1 MVYRVY
7 VEKKEAL
14 ANEARALLEDLR
26 AFLGI
31 QSLTGLRLFNRYDL
45 EGISRELF
53 DYAVQT
59 VLSEPQLDTVTSE
72 VPQGDTVFAVEYL
85 PGQYDQR
92 ADSAAQCIQLMTQE
106 ERPTV
111 RTARIYLLFGP
122 LTAAELSER
131 CDEDKAAVSRTLEFL
146 LQNGYVTTEA
156 VSRRYRSPLYLTN
169 RGREVFA
176 ALQARIA
183 SMEDAAS
190 MGLTEEQRSKM
201 YAALEL
207 ICGNLER
214 LCAAEQED
222 TL

>member
-1 MVYRVY
+1 M
-7 VEKKEAL
+7 EKHHGRTLWGLYAAHRAHQPLHPPPEGGGNGAL
-14 ANEARALLEDLR
+14 RSEGPHVSCLYY
-26 AFLGI
+26 LG
-31 QSLTGLRLFNRYDL
+31 
-45 EGISRELF
+45 
-53 DYAVQT
+53 
-59 VLSEPQLDTVTSE
+59 LD
-72 VPQGDTVFAVEYL
+72 
-85 PGQYDQR
+85 
-92 ADSAAQCIQLMTQE
+92 
-106 ERPTV
+106 
-111 RTARIYLLFGP
+111 GP

-146 LQNGYVTTEA
+146 LQNSYVTTEA

>member
-1 MVYRVY
+1 M
-7 VEKKEAL
+7 
-14 ANEARALLEDLR
+14 
-26 AFLGI
+26 
-31 QSLTGLRLFNRYDL
+31 
-45 EGISRELF
+45 
-53 DYAVQT
+53 
-59 VLSEPQLDTVTSE
+59 
-72 VPQGDTVFAVEYL
+72 
-85 PGQYDQR
+85 
-92 ADSAAQCIQLMTQE
+92 
-106 ERPTV
+106 
-111 RTARIYLLFGP
+111 RT
-122 LTAAELSER
+122 
-131 CDEDKAAVSRTLEFL
+131 KAAVSRTLEFL

-156 VSRRYRSPLYLTN
+156 VSRRYRSPLYLTD

-214 LCAAEQED
+214 LCSREQED

>member
-1 MVYRVY
+1 MVERYGVFTQRI
-7 VEKKEAL
+7 
-14 ANEARALLEDLR
+14 AR
-26 AFLGI
+26 
-31 QSLTGLRLFNRYDL
+31 
-45 EGISRELF
+45 ISRCIRRLKAEEMARFGLKGPHVSCL
-53 DYAVQT
+53 YY
-59 VLSEPQLDTVTSE
+59 LGLD
-72 VPQGDTVFAVEYL
+72 G
-85 PGQYDQR
+85 
-92 ADSAAQCIQLMTQE
+92 
-106 ERPTV
+106 
-111 RTARIYLLFGP
+111 
-122 LTAAELSER
+122 
-131 CDEDKAAVSRTLEFL
+131 
-146 LQNGYVTTEA
+146 
-156 VSRRYRSPLYLTN
+156 PLYLTD

>member
-1 MVYRVY
+1 M
-7 VEKKEAL
+7 
-14 ANEARALLEDLR
+14 
-26 AFLGI
+26 
-31 QSLTGLRLFNRYDL
+31 SSMTRLSWMFFRRRFMSNSWFR
-45 EGISRELF
+45 
-53 DYAVQT
+53 
-59 VLSEPQLDTVTSE
+59 
-72 VPQGDTVFAVEYL
+72 
-85 PGQYDQR
+85 
-92 ADSAAQCIQLMTQE
+92 
-106 ERPTV
+106 
-111 RTARIYLLFGP
+111 
-122 LTAAELSER
+122 
-131 CDEDKAAVSRTLEFL
+131 
-146 LQNGYVTTEA
+146 

>member
-1 MVYRVY
+1 MEERYGVFTQRI
-7 VEKKEAL
+7 
-14 ANEARALLEDLR
+14 AR
-26 AFLGI
+26 
-31 QSLTGLRLFNRYDL
+31 
-45 EGISRELF
+45 ISRCIRRLKAEEMARFGLKGPHVSCLYYLGL
-53 DYAVQT
+53 DG
-59 VLSEPQLDTVTSE
+59 PQ
-72 VPQGDTVFAVEYL
+72 
-85 PGQYDQR
+85 
-92 ADSAAQCIQLMTQE
+92 
-106 ERPTV
+106 
-111 RTARIYLLFGP
+111 
-122 LTAAELSER
+122 TAAELAER

-156 VSRRYRSPLYLTN
+156 VSRRYRSPLYLTD
-169 RGREVFA
+169 RGSEVFA

>member
-1 MVYRVY
+1 MQN
-7 VEKKEAL
+7 K
-14 ANEARALLEDLR
+14 
-26 AFLGI
+26 
-31 QSLTGLRLFNRYDL
+31 T
-45 EGISRELF
+45 
-53 DYAVQT
+53 
-59 VLSEPQLDTVTSE
+59 TVTICGREFKIVSDDS
-72 VPQGDTVFAVEYL
+72 GEYIHQL
-85 PGQYDQR
+85 AYELNERIKQT
-92 ADSAAQCIQLMTQE
+92 SAAYIGLPTSPATALTALMILDELTKKSNRLDE
-106 ERPTV
+106 
-111 RTARIYLLFGP
+111 
-122 LTAAELSER
+122 TAAELAER

-156 VSRRYRSPLYLTN
+156 VSRRYRSPLYLTD

>member
-1 MVYRVY
+1 MERF
-7 VEKKEAL
+7 ETFTL
-14 ANEARALLEDLR
+14 LIARISRSIKRIKSEEMAEFRLKGPHV
-26 AFLGI
+26 AFL
-31 QSLTGLRLFNRYDL
+31 Y
-45 EGISRELF
+45 
-53 DYAVQT
+53 Y
-59 VLSEPQLDTVTSE
+59 LSIHGE
-72 VPQGDTVFAVEYL
+72 
-85 PGQYDQR
+85 
-92 ADSAAQCIQLMTQE
+92 M
-106 ERPTV
+106 
-111 RTARIYLLFGP
+111 
-122 LTAAELSER
+122 TAAELCEH

-156 VSRRYRSPLYLTN
+156 ISRRYRSPLYLTD
-169 RGREVFA
+169 RGREIFA

>member
-1 MVYRVY
+1 MEERYGIFTQRI
-7 VEKKEAL
+7 
-14 ANEARALLEDLR
+14 AR
-26 AFLGI
+26 
-31 QSLTGLRLFNRYDL
+31 
-45 EGISRELF
+45 ISRCIRRLKAEEMARFGLKGPHVSCL
-53 DYAVQT
+53 YY
-59 VLSEPQLDTVTSE
+59 LGLD
-72 VPQGDTVFAVEYL
+72 
-85 PGQYDQR
+85 
-92 ADSAAQCIQLMTQE
+92 
-106 ERPTV
+106 
-111 RTARIYLLFGP
+111 GP

-131 CDEDKAAVSRTLEFL
+131 C
-146 LQNGYVTTEA
+146 GYVTTEA
-156 VSRRYRSPLYLTN
+156 VSRRYRSPLYLTD
-169 RGREVFA
+169 RGREIFA

>member
-1 MVYRVY
+1 MVERYGVFTQRI
-7 VEKKEAL
+7 
-14 ANEARALLEDLR
+14 AR
-26 AFLGI
+26 
-31 QSLTGLRLFNRYDL
+31 
-45 EGISRELF
+45 ISRCIRRLKAEEMARFGLKGPHVSCLYYLGL
-53 DYAVQT
+53 DG
-59 VLSEPQLDTVTSE
+59 PQ
-72 VPQGDTVFAVEYL
+72 
-85 PGQYDQR
+85 
-92 ADSAAQCIQLMTQE
+92 
-106 ERPTV
+106 
-111 RTARIYLLFGP
+111 
-122 LTAAELSER
+122 TAAELSER

-156 VSRRYRSPLYLTN
+156 ISRRYRSPLYLTD

>member
-1 MVYRVY
+1 MEERYGVFTQRI
-7 VEKKEAL
+7 
-14 ANEARALLEDLR
+14 AR
-26 AFLGI
+26 
-31 QSLTGLRLFNRYDL
+31 
-45 EGISRELF
+45 ISR
-53 DYAVQT
+53 
-59 VLSEPQLDTVTSE
+59 
-72 VPQGDTVFAVEYL
+72 
-85 PGQYDQR
+85 
-92 ADSAAQCIQLMTQE
+92 CI
-106 ERPTV
+106 R
-111 RTARIYLLFGP
+111 R
-122 LTAAELSER
+122 LTAAELAER

-156 VSRRYRSPLYLTN
+156 VSRRYRSPLYLTD

>member
-1 MVYRVY
+1 MVERYGVFTQRI
-7 VEKKEAL
+7 
-14 ANEARALLEDLR
+14 AR
-26 AFLGI
+26 
-31 QSLTGLRLFNRYDL
+31 
-45 EGISRELF
+45 ISRCIRRLKAEEMARFGLKGPHVSCL
-53 DYAVQT
+53 YY
-59 VLSEPQLDTVTSE
+59 LGLD
-72 VPQGDTVFAVEYL
+72 
-85 PGQYDQR
+85 
-92 ADSAAQCIQLMTQE
+92 
-106 ERPTV
+106 
-111 RTARIYLLFGP
+111 GP

-131 CDEDKAAVSRTLEFL
+131 CDEDKAAVSR
-146 LQNGYVTTEA
+146 
-156 VSRRYRSPLYLTN
+156 RYRSPLYLTD
-169 RGREVFA
+169 RGREIFA

>member
-1 MVYRVY
+1 M
-7 VEKKEAL
+7 
-14 ANEARALLEDLR
+14 
-26 AFLGI
+26 
-31 QSLTGLRLFNRYDL
+31 
-45 EGISRELF
+45 
-53 DYAVQT
+53 
-59 VLSEPQLDTVTSE
+59 
-72 VPQGDTVFAVEYL
+72 
-85 PGQYDQR
+85 
-92 ADSAAQCIQLMTQE
+92 
-106 ERPTV
+106 
-111 RTARIYLLFGP
+111 
-122 LTAAELSER
+122 
-131 CDEDKAAVSRTLEFL
+131 
-146 LQNGYVTTEA
+146 TTEA